1 MPERTCIACRKKG
14 PPEKL
19 FRMVA
24 GPDGEVY
31 VELDSRLPGRGAYC
45 CFNAGC
51 LASAL
56 EAGKLG
62 RALRSDLKPPHG
74 ASISAS
80 LLEHL
85 GRRLEGIL
93 GAAWRK
99 RAVSAGRDAALRA
112 SSRRVR
118 GRLFLASDL
127 SESSRSEMLG
137 ADIGE
142 AAKGGPVAFPLP
154 MARVGEVFG
163 GRPVGV
169 FFVAG
174 PSLADPLAL
183 RCAQVD
189 ALEPLS

>member
-24 GPDGEVY
+24 GPGGEVY

-45 CFNAGC
+45 CFKAGC
-51 LASAL
+51 LDSAL

-62 RALRSDLKPPHG
+62 RALRSKPKPPG
-74 ASISAS
+74 VASVAAA
-80 LLEHL
+80 LVEHL
-85 GRRLEGIL
+85 GRRLEGLL

-99 RAVSAGRDAALRA
+99 RVVSAGRDAALRA
-112 SSRRVR
+112 CRQKAR

-127 SESSRSEMLG
+127 SEASHSEVLG
-137 ADIGE
+137 ADSG
-142 AAKGGPVAFPLP
+142 AARKGGPVAFPLS
-154 MARVGEVFG
+154 MARVGDVLG

-169 FFVAG
+169 FFVAD
-174 PSLADPLAL
+174 PSLAEPLAL
-183 RCAQVD
+183 RSAQVD
-189 ALEPLS
+189 ALAPLS